1 MTFDGFDKELDK
13 IQYKKCRVCG
23 GYGYNFPA
31 GQKSAQ
37 ICPSCNGD
45 KISRDPHD
53 YVDKRDIPPRR

>member
-1 MTFDGFDKELDK
+1 MSFEDVPMPKLPR
-13 IQYKKCRVCG
+13 CRTCG